1 MLDLLFYYESMEKL
15 LLKTG
20 NWVRFYALYKDLFI
34 SDFTSPEVER
44 VFAKKYG
51 NKAEKLMEKGRKHY
65 KAAPEVWLLVRDV
78 LKNNGVYDR
87 DDATVFLKKIQKRTN
102 YCDFRRVALRW
113 TRAQLCKITD
123 GEEVEFFTPGDYL
136 YTYEQLRIAR
146 RTGGKK
152 TRGLQKRAA

>member
-1 MLDLLFYYESMEKL
+1 MLDLHFYYENMEKL

-20 NWVRFYALYKDLFI
+20 NWVRFYALYKDLFN
-34 SDFTSPEVER
+34 SDFTSPEVKK

-51 NKAEKLMEKGRKHY
+51 NKTEKLMEKGRKHY

-78 LKNNGVYDR
+78 LKDNGVYDQN
-87 DDATVFLKKIQKRTN
+87 DARAFLRKIQRRTN
-102 YCDFRRVALRW
+102 YCDFRQVALRW
-113 TRAQLCKITD
+113 TRAQLCKISD
-123 GEEVEFFTPGDYL
+123 GVEVELFTPGDYL
-136 YTYEQLRIAR
+136 YTYEELCKAR